1 MRKLSTITFLFV
13 FLPVLLCSCDSG
25 SSSGDGGSLQSE
37 NVTKGKSSN
46 GIWEGT
52 FTELGYGTFDAIGLL
67 YNGRIIAISESA
79 GIIYDGSYSMNGD
92 KMTGTVT
99 SYEIGGGVLATA
111 SMSATIT
118 ERSQIT
124 GTFSTSYGSNGSMS
138 LTYSS
143 LYERDSSLDL
153 VAGSW
158 ASNDYGYSVFVSVGS
173 NGVFSGLDT
182 DGGRM
187 SGSISILEPGINI
200 YGVTLNLSSSEELN
214 GNYSGFA
221 VLSDDDSA
229 NDSMVVVVSNS
240 NYILFNFFSRG

>member
-25 SSSGDGGSLQSE
+25 SSSGDGGTPQSE
-37 NVTKGKSSN
+37 NVTKGISSN

-99 SYEIGGGVLATA
+99 SYEIGGGLLATA
-111 SMSATIT
+111 NMSATIT

-158 ASNDYGYSVFVSVGS
+158 ASNDYGYSIFVSVGS

-187 SGSISILEPGINI
+187 SGNISVLEPGSNI

-221 VLSDDDSA
+221 VLFDDDSA
-229 NDSMVVVVSNS
+229 NDSMIVVVSNS